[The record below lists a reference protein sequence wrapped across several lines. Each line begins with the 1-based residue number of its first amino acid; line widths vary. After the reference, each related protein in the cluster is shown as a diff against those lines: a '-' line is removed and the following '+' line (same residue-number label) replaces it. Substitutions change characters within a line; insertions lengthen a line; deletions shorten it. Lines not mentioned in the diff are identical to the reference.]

1 MEETAMPTTRNYR
14 DLHDRVVERPGALE
28 RLNALREETL
38 MEVGLYELRR
48 ALQVSQEDL
57 AAELE
62 ISQSAISQLERADDL
77 RLSTL
82 RKYLEKLGARLEL
95 VAVFDTED
103 ERAVP
108 IHIGEPT
115 S

>member
-1 MEETAMPTTRNYR
+1 MPKTKNYQN
-14 DLHDRVVERPGALE
+14 LHERILERPGALQ

-38 MEVGLYELRR
+38 MEIGLYELRR
-48 ALQVSQEDL
+48 ALEISQEDL

-62 ISQSAISQLERADDL
+62 ISQSAISQLERSADL

-95 VAVFDTED
+95 VAVFDTEE
-103 ERAVP
+103 ERVVP
-108 IHIGEPT
+108 IHIGGNA

>member
-1 MEETAMPTTRNYR
+1 M
-14 DLHDRVVERPGALE
+14 
-28 RLNALREETL
+28 
-38 MEVGLYELRR
+38 
-48 ALQVSQEDL
+48 

-62 ISQSAISQLERADDL
+62 IGQSAIFQLERAGDL

-82 RKYLEKLGARLEL
+82 RKYLERLGARLEL
-95 VAVFDTED
+95 LAVFDSDD

-108 IHIGEPT
+108 IHIGEQA

>member
-1 MEETAMPTTRNYR
+1 MPTTKSYP
-14 DLHDRVVERPGALE
+14 DLHDRVVERPGAIE

-38 MEVGLYELRR
+38 KEIGLYELRR
-48 ALQVSQEDL
+48 ALEISQEEL

-82 RKYLEKLGARLEL
+82 RKYLESLGARLEL
-95 VAVFDTED
+95 VAVFDDDD
-103 ERAVP
+103 ERTVS
-108 IHIGEPT
+108 IHIGKAAV
-115 S
+115 

>member
-1 MEETAMPTTRNYR
+1 MPKTKNYQ
-14 DLHDRVVERPGALE
+14 DLHERILERPGALQ

-38 MEVGLYELRR
+38 MEIGLYELRR
-48 ALQVSQEDL
+48 ALEVSQEDL

-62 ISQSAISQLERADDL
+62 ISQSAISQLERAGDL

-82 RKYLEKLGARLEL
+82 RKYLKKLGARLEL
-95 VAVFDTED
+95 VAVFDTEE

-108 IHIGEPT
+108 IHIGGNA

>member
-1 MEETAMPTTRNYR
+1 MPKTKNYQ
-14 DLHDRVVERPGALE
+14 DLHERILERPGALQ
-28 RLNALREETL
+28 RLSALREETL
-38 MEVGLYELRR
+38 MEIGLYELRR
-48 ALQVSQEDL
+48 ALEISQEDL

-62 ISQSAISQLERADDL
+62 VSQSAISQLERAGDL
-77 RLSTL
+77 KLSTL

-108 IHIGEPT
+108 IHIGGNA